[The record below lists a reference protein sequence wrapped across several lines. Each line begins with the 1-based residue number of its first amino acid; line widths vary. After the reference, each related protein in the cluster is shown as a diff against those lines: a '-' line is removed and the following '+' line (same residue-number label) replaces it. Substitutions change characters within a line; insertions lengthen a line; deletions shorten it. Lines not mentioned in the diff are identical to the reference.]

1 MKDTM
6 YAQVI
11 RSFGGPEVFTLEKVP
26 LPQPDPEE
34 ILVQTVSTSFN
45 PADAL
50 ARAGKFG
57 RLVTLEDYRILGLDL
72 AGYVAAVGS
81 GVTQFRVGDAIFAS
95 LDIKRH
101 GSYAQYVTLKAKDAC
116 IAPRNLPLEDVGTI
130 PLTALTAYQG
140 ILDLGSLQSGQRV
153 LIHGASGGV
162 GLYAVQLALAQGAEV
177 LATTSLRGKPRLGD
191 FPVSQTIVYDEEDL
205 VSAVESPVDLI
216 YNLAPLTKD
225 ALPRLL
231 GLLRDEGKFVSTTG
245 IPDLPENHPRGLE
258 IIAENAKRGGERL
271 ALIKNLLE
279 EKKLRPVIS
288 AVYRLEDIPLIHT
301 LHEEHRLQ
309 GKVCILLD

>member
-11 RSFGGPEVFTLEKVP
+11 RSFGGPEVFSLEKVP
-26 LPQPDPEE
+26 LPEPDREE
-34 ILVQTVSTSFN
+34 ILVQTISTSFN
-45 PADAL
+45 PADAA

-57 RLVTLEDYRILGLDL
+57 RLVSVSDYRILGLDL
-72 AGYVAAVGS
+72 AGIVVAVGPD
-81 GVTQFRVGDAIFAS
+81 VTQFRTGDAVFAS
-95 LDIKRH
+95 LDLKRQ
-101 GSYAQYVTLKAKDAC
+101 GSYAQFVTLKAIDAC
-116 IAPRNLPLEDVGTI
+116 MAPKNLSLEDVGTI

-140 ILDLGSLQSGQRV
+140 LLDLGSLQSDERV

-162 GLYAVQLALAQGAEV
+162 GLFAVQLALAQGAEV
-177 LATTSLRGKPRLGD
+177 LATTSLRGKPHLAD
-191 FPVSQTIVYDEEDL
+191 FPVHQTIIYDEEDL
-205 VSAVESPVDLI
+205 VSAVDGRVDLI
-216 YNLAPLTKD
+216 FNLAPLNKET
-225 ALPRLL
+225 LPHLL
-231 GLLRDEGKFVSTTG
+231 GLLRDQGRFVSTTG

-271 ALIKNLLE
+271 TLIKNLLE

-288 AVYRLEDIPLIHT
+288 AVYRLEDIPLVHT
-301 LHEEHRLQ
+301 LYEEHRLQ